1 MPKYFYN
8 GKEFSED
15 ELSKAAEQSGVTI
28 DEYISKAGIEIQQD
42 EVKKEEV
49 VQEDFQTDPAKET
62 ASAGSMKTAVDT
74 ESTLADGSSEQI
86 DASDFKNTQEKNTWL
101 EDYWGKTEL
110 TDFVGDIYRAWDAG
124 TEIGGSVNE
133 AFNVYKGQG
142 ASDEEL
148 YAFLEKTRKIESK
161 GQSDEGIA
169 ASKKQQQLKEE
180 GYNGDRK
187 SVV

>member
-74 ESTLADGSSEQI
+74 ASPLEDGSSGSSLDEAQQEG
-86 DASDFKNTQEKNTWL
+86 DWDFWEET
-101 EDYWGKTEL
+101 
-110 TDFVGDIYRAWDAG
+110 GDKIKSGYYIYYR
-124 TEIGGSVNE
+124 
-133 AFNVYKGQG
+133 
-142 ASDEEL
+142 
-148 YAFLEKTRKIESK
+148 
-161 GQSDEGIA
+161 
-169 ASKKQQQLKEE
+169 
-180 GYNGDRK
+180 
-187 SVV
+187 